1 MKISETHQRFVNRID
16 NKRILLHLWHPKN
29 FLGPNW
35 KDVLNFWLYLD
46 TLSGEQ
52 LIMARRRFWNLDDAD
67 RVSSWELAWNSSYYF
82 TNELITNTVFDA
94 TSKTFASVCGATREL
109 IGAHKILEQGKSL
122 TFVSLFLDL

>member
-67 RVSSWELAWNSSYYF
+67 SVSSWELAWNSSCDV
-82 TNELITNTVFDA
+82 TNKLITNTVFD
-94 TSKTFASVCGATREL
+94 ATREL